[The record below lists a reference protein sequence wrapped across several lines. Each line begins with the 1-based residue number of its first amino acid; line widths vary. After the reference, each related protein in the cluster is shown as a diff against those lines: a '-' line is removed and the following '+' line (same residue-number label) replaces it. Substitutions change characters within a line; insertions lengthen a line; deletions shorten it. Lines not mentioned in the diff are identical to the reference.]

1 MGRAPQFWAMMM
13 RVQNPKKPGLT
24 PRLVKTHQ
32 VRTRLAKTHQVRAR
46 LVKITQQI
54 ARRPRNQNRLKN
66 PKLMNGKTRYFSR
79 ILAGF
84 LADFLARF

>member
-1 MGRAPQFWAMMM
+1 MM

-24 PRLVKTHQ
+24 P
-32 VRTRLAKTHQVRAR
+32 RLAKTHQVRAR